1 MSLTFNSNLM
11 SFNLRLPDGRW
22 DLSLLKEPNSY
33 LKSVSMSLA
42 LRAGG
47 DRLHWDG
54 DLTHA
59 EIDEKMVQDS
69 IHGSVYSV
77 AVTKMLMENRLLL
90 HLHFALGHQMPI
102 FLWRIQVENRS
113 NESVFLDNLIM
124 MSVGSERVFDRTRWK
139 RLSAPIR
146 RSFIE
151 SDVGAL
157 RLHKDPGDLG
167 FFSTGWQ
174 SWTFSGTLGSDERMP
189 RSRLGPI
196 TSPMA
201 VNHGS
206 HLPRQ
211 RGSFTSDMFGVIGD
225 RHHRVGLLA
234 GFISQRETFGG
245 LDVHLDASNPYVC
258 LWSNGDGMQLEP
270 GRSFSTDWACLQFV
284 DLDDEVPLEPY
295 LDAVTRENNA
305 RRISISPIGWCSWY
319 YFFNSVTQ
327 DDILSNLRWVEDK
340 RDAVPIDIIQID
352 DGFQAEVGDWLK
364 RDVRSFPMGMAQLS
378 EQIREAGFMPGLW
391 LAPFIAKPGAQ
402 LVRDNPEWILRNRW
416 RLPTNPGF
424 TFGTFSRALDVS
436 HPSFLEYLQELIL
449 KITHE
454 WGYDYLKLDFLY
466 AGALPG
472 VRFDDTQ
479 TRAQALNKALSV
491 IRQSAGEKVLL
502 LGCGC
507 PLGSGVG
514 IFDLMRIGPD
524 VAPTWSPSYRGVKF
538 PFTNEPGFPSARNA
552 MQAAINRGFL
562 HRKWWVND
570 PDCLLIR
577 DRESQ
582 LTEAEVQSLATV
594 ISLSGGSLFTS
605 DDLPSL
611 SVSRMNWLTRL
622 IPLLPSSAR
631 VVDWFDT
638 AYPSHLLL
646 PLSGECGSWQ
656 LLAVL
661 NWKESA
667 ADFRINLAKL
677 GLPHAKAYHAVDF
690 WRESYHR
697 IENDWLDLPPVPGHG
712 VRLLAIRPVGDVPL
726 WLGDTLHISQGLAV
740 QEWTPQKNKL
750 EVVLDL
756 GRRANGKVW
765 ITLPSVPL
773 SITQDGRPIAYRHD
787 SSNVFEC
794 DLAMAGRSRLEISWD
809 TRI

>member
-1 MSLTFNSNLM
+1 M
-11 SFNLRLPDGRW
+11 SFNLRLPNGRW

-47 DRLHWDG
+47 VRLQWDG
-54 DLTHA
+54 DLAHA
-59 EIDEKMVQDS
+59 EVDEKMVQDS
-69 IHGSVYSV
+69 IHGPVHSVTI
-77 AVTKMLMENRLLL
+77 TKMLKENRLLL
-90 HLHFALGHQMPI
+90 HLHFVLGLQVPI
-102 FLWRIQVENRS
+102 FLWRIQIENMS
-113 NESVFLDNLIM
+113 DASVFLDNLILM
-124 MSVGSERVFDRTRWK
+124 RVGSESIYDRTLW
-139 RLSAPIR
+139 R
-146 RSFIE
+146 RFTMPVRRPLVE
-151 SDVGAL
+151 SDVGIL
-157 RLHKDPGDLG
+157 RLHPDQRDLG
-167 FFSTGWQ
+167 FYSTGWQ
-174 SWTFSGTLGSDERMP
+174 SWTFSGTLGSDERMH
-189 RSRLGPI
+189 RGRLGPLHN
-196 TSPMA
+196 PME

-225 RHHRVGLLA
+225 RHHRIGLLA
-234 GFISQRETFGG
+234 GFLSQREAFGEV
-245 LDVHLDASNPYVC
+245 DVHLDASIPYLC
-258 LWSNGDGMQLEP
+258 LWTNGDGMQLKP
-270 GRSFSTDWACLQFV
+270 GRSFCTDWACLQFV
-284 DLDDEVPLEPY
+284 DLDDEVPLGPY
-295 LDAVTRENNA
+295 LDAVAKENNA
-305 RRISISPIGWCSWY
+305 RRTSASPFGWCSWY
-319 YFFNSVTQ
+319 YFFDSITQ
-327 DDILSNLRWVEDK
+327 DDVLSNMRWVEDNK
-340 RDAVPIDIIQID
+340 DAVPIEMIQID
-352 DGFQAEVGDWLK
+352 DGFQAEVGDWFN
-364 RDVRSFPMGMAQLS
+364 RDERSFPMGMEQIS
-378 EQIREAGFMPGLW
+378 KQIRETGFVPGLW

-402 LVRDNPEWILRNRW
+402 LLRDNPAWVLRNRW

-436 HPSFLEYLQELIL
+436 HPGFLEYLQDLIQQ
-449 KITHE
+449 ITRE

-472 VRFDDTQ
+472 VRFNDKQ
-479 TRAQALNKALSV
+479 TRAQALYNALRI
-491 IRQSAGEKVLL
+491 IRQSAGEEVLL

-524 VAPTWSPSYRGVKF
+524 VAPTWSPSYRGVKL

-552 MQAAINRGFL
+552 MLATINRGFL

-577 DRESQ
+577 DRDSQ

-594 ISLSGGSLFTS
+594 ISLSGGSLFIS

-611 SVSRMNWLTRL
+611 SDSRVNWLTKL

-646 PLSGECGSWQ
+646 PLSGECGSWY
-656 LLAVL
+656 LLASL
-661 NWKESA
+661 NWNESA
-667 ADFRINLAKL
+667 ADFKMDLAKL
-677 GLPHAKAYHAVDF
+677 GLPHANAYHAVDF

-697 IENDWLDLPPVPGHG
+697 IEDSWLDLSVIPGHG

-740 QEWTPQKNKL
+740 QEWKPLAKQL
-750 EVVLDL
+750 EIALDL
-756 GRRANGKVW
+756 SRRANGKAW
-765 ITLPSVPL
+765 LTLPSDPI
-773 SITQDGRPIAYRHD
+773 SMTQDGKPVAYRSV
-787 SSNVFEC
+787 SSNVYEC
-794 DLAMAGRSRLEISWD
+794 DLAMDGRSQLEISWD
-809 TRI
+809 IGI